1 MPELKIWQKY
11 GLADTEYQAAVDQLG
26 REPNELELAMLAVMW
41 SEHCSYKHTRHLLK
55 TLPTQG
61 PLVVQG
67 PGENAGVIDAGDGMG
82 IAFKIESHNHPSAVE
97 PYHGAATGVG
107 GIVRDVFSMG
117 ARPVAL
123 LNSLRFGALADSRN
137 RELLRDAVRGMADY
151 GNCLGVPTVGGEVYF
166 DNCYGL
172 NPLVNAMCIGVA
184 PLARLMKGVASG
196 PGNRVLVAGARTGR
210 DGIAGAAF
218 ASAGLDREDGDSP
231 VVQGDPL
238 AEKQLLEACLE
249 LAGNPDVV
257 GIQDLGAAGLTSAGS
272 EMAFRGGAGME
283 LELSRVPVRE
293 QDMTP
298 AEIMLSESQER
309 MLLVVRPRAV
319 AAVQEAFR
327 RRGLQAADIGQVTAG
342 KDLVVRMHGREVG
355 RLPAALLTDG
365 VPRRNPPMQ
374 EPAPAPAGEVWRQL
388 PPPDYNRTLL
398 QLLASANI
406 CSRRPIWQQFD
417 YLAGGNTVQGPGTSA
432 AVLRLPGSRK
442 GIAAAIDCNSRYCR
456 LDPRQGAVRAVA
468 EAARNV
474 ACTGARPV
482 AVTNCLNFP
491 SPEVPE
497 QYWAL
502 AQAIAG
508 IKEACLALDT
518 PVVGGNVS
526 LYNESG
532 DAAIYPTPVIGM
544 VGLLED
550 VARACAI
557 APRPGQMLV
566 MAGEIQPL
574 PGGSEYLLSRTGDL
588 AGPVPR
594 VNLDLEARLC
604 RLLPRA
610 VAAGLVKAAHD
621 VSDGGLAVT
630 VAEMALAAGAGLKLS
645 LPWPGRPDF
654 WLFSES
660 PGAVAVAVEPG
671 DLAAFRELAR
681 EHGVPVAELGRV
693 SAEPELV
700 IGDLIRLSLAEME
713 RAWTGTLAEVF
724 AGA

>member
-82 IAFKIESHNHPSAVE
+82 VAFKIESHNHPSAVE

-327 RRGLQAADIGQVTAG
+327 RRGLQVRHRPGYRG
-342 KDLVVRMHGREVG
+342 KRLSVHGREV
-355 RLPAALLTDG
+355 AS
-365 VPRRNPPMQ
+365 PRR
-374 EPAPAPAGEVWRQL
+374 PADHGGPGAIRPCRSWRRRLREVWRRL
-388 PPPDYNRTLL
+388 PSPGSRTLCAIGQRQHL
-398 QLLASANI
+398 H
-406 CSRRPIWQQFD
+406 RRPHLEELD
-417 YLAGGNTVQGPGTSA
+417 YLAGATWCRPGTSF
-432 AVLRLPGSRK
+432 VPRLPNARDSGPSTATRD
-442 GIAAAIDCNSRYCR
+442 A
-456 LDPRQGAVRAVA
+456 LTRQGAAAVA
-468 EAARNV
+468 GHRN
-474 ACTGARPV
+474 APAPV
-482 AVTNCLNFP
+482 QL
-491 SPEVPE
+491 
-497 QYWAL
+497 
-502 AQAIAG
+502 
-508 IKEACLALDT
+508 
-518 PVVGGNVS
+518 
-526 LYNESG
+526 
-532 DAAIYPTPVIGM
+532 
-544 VGLLED
+544 
-550 VARACAI
+550 R
-557 APRPGQMLV
+557 
-566 MAGEIQPL
+566 
-574 PGGSEYLLSRTGDL
+574 
-588 AGPVPR
+588 
-594 VNLDLEARLC
+594 
-604 RLLPRA
+604 
-610 VAAGLVKAAHD
+610 
-621 VSDGGLAVT
+621 
-630 VAEMALAAGAGLKLS
+630 
-645 LPWPGRPDF
+645 
-654 WLFSES
+654 
-660 PGAVAVAVEPG
+660 
-671 DLAAFRELAR
+671 
-681 EHGVPVAELGRV
+681 
-693 SAEPELV
+693 
-700 IGDLIRLSLAEME
+700 
-713 RAWTGTLAEVF
+713 
-724 AGA
+724 